1 MAKQFLDIVESH
13 SPALL
18 SGWYVEGY
26 DFFRLADQLVS
37 AIDRPALAKY
47 ASKGNKLM
55 AKPPQVVYK
64 HGGLLQAVLRGLVP

>member
-18 SGWYVEGY
+18 GGWYVEGY
-26 DFFRLADQLVS
+26 DFFRLADHLVS

-64 HGGLLQAVLRGLVP
+64 HGGL